1 MPELTTLALFMA
13 AALAVNLTPG
23 PDILYIA
30 ARSTSEGRAS
40 GVLSVVGITIGCLLH
55 TVAAAVGLSAL
66 IAAIPAAY
74 DAVRLAGAAYLLY
87 LGARALVAGSSAD
100 SVARPDR
107 ARLRTV
113 FAQGVLTNISNP
125 KVALF
130 FMAFLPQFVDPRR
143 GHTGVQMVVL
153 GLLFSLSGSVV
164 NLGVALTA
172 SLATSWLRSNALT
185 ARLLRRVSGTVFIGL
200 GLRLALSE
208 RR

>member
-100 SVARPDR
+100 SVAPPDR

-130 FMAFLPQFVDPRR
+130 FMAFL
-143 GHTGVQMVVL
+143 H
-153 GLLFSLSGSVV
+153 SLWTRAAATLACKWSSSVCCFPFP
-164 NLGVALTA
+164 AAWSTWA
-172 SLATSWLRSNALT
+172 SP
-185 ARLLRRVSGTVFIGL
+185 
-200 GLRLALSE
+200 
-208 RR
+208 